1 METFVNPFRCY
12 FWKGFFC
19 VSNLILVRGGNKVDV
34 FEPMY
39 VAVFLLLLG
48 LLYLPV
54 LLYTLFKFKLNIIG
68 LIFVIL
74 SIGSYLLLGT
84 YMVGVGYYS
93 DEPSTNLIFGFGFL
107 ELTLLSYPYIFIAL
121 SVLLGKKGER
131 F

>member
-1 METFVNPFRCY
+1 M
-12 FWKGFFC
+12 
-19 VSNLILVRGGNKVDV
+19 DV

-48 LLYLPV
+48 LFYIPV
-54 LLYTLFKFKLNIIG
+54 LFYTVAKFKLTVIG
-68 LIFVIL
+68 LVFIIL

-107 ELTLLSYPYIFIAL
+107 ELTLLSYPYIFVAL